1 MIKFLNLKDRT
12 FQSVIC
18 KGNYTLIGDMNSHR
32 LIEVRKEV
40 NTHDKR

>member
-1 MIKFLNLKDRT
+1 MVKFLNLKGGT
-12 FQSVIC
+12 FQSVIH
-18 KGNYTLIGDMNSHR
+18 KSNYTLIGDMNSHR